1 MRAPWLSFTKDSSTL
16 NFLNLWFFAI
26 IIMAIT
32 WSIHIRYSQ
41 HDSGLSSMLWNKSFL
56 RILLRMKSTYALA
69 SETLEL
75 RKIIYIRM
83 RIILQEWG
91 WHPILFRLSFDK
103 SISYI
108 FNCNDL
114 LCIYFLIPQFQHMK
128 VIRSTLSKTNTFGTS
143 PDGRL

>member
-1 MRAPWLSFTKDSSTL
+1 
-16 NFLNLWFFAI
+16 
-26 IIMAIT
+26 MAST

-69 SETLEL
+69 SETLKL
-75 RKIIYIRM
+75 RKNYLYKNENHLARVGQ
-83 RIILQEWG
+83 RANLCLG
-91 WHPILFRLSFDK
+91 WHPILFRISFDK

-114 LCIYFLIPQFQHMK
+114 LCIYFFIPQFQYMK
-128 VIRSTLSKTNTFGTS
+128 VMQSTLSKMDTFGTN
-143 PDGRL
+143 PDGIS